1 MVTATAGPAIASLT
15 GDYFPSAERA
25 RMLGLILTGEL
36 VGAGI
41 GLVVSGDLGS
51 ALSWRYG
58 FGWLSIPGVVLA
70 LAIWRG
76 LVEPDTSGPRTAP
89 RDEEPARVSSRASAS
104 SPGAVGFARTAS

>member
-1 MVTATAGPAIASLT
+1 IASLT
-15 GDYFPSAERA
+15 GDYFPSTERA

-58 FGWLSIPGVVLA
+58 FGWLAIPGVALA

-76 LVEPDTSGPRTAP
+76 LVEPARGGGSRLDPGALQFVSPDGIRPDLGATTTADP
-89 RDEEPARVSSRASAS
+89 RDED
-104 SPGAVGFARTAS
+104 